1 MKMIQT
7 VVKKRLLLVII
18 IIMIAISSI
27 LNADKINGIVT
38 DHMTADF
45 LEGALALL
53 LDPDDDEFVI
63 SAVTDAMGQFTLIDI
78 PYGRYQLEVRKDG
91 YFSNVVFDLDIKA
104 DETLSVKVSLL
115 KKQKRHCDDF
125 CFMLGGIEVK
135 AEERAIIP
143 EEIATVR
150 KIDSGEI
157 EHSQASSLADIISLI
172 PGIEKTGQPGLSK
185 SSKLG
190 IRAVTSGT
198 GIVDAMDA
206 FGTTI
211 VIDGVEM
218 TNDAN
223 AKQRGVTGTTG
234 IDLRMIPADNIEMVE
249 VISGVASVKY
259 GNYAEGVVNV
269 KTKSGIISPK
279 LKVKMNPDTKT
290 LSYSAGKRFE
300 VSTFNYNLDYGY
312 SERDLRI
319 IGDEYHRIYFKTDYT
334 HCFLNERLKLKPT
347 FSYNK
352 RIDSDEPQG
361 PRKMID
367 YDNGYR
373 LSGRLNFDYKK
384 EENDILSGRFSID
397 MDNKQYY
404 REKWV
409 TDQITTAD
417 TIYSG
422 YVGVAEEIG
431 IEWYL
436 RSRLER
442 EIKKLDRPTKH
453 TFLYGTEFNYESN
466 TGEGLILDTLL
477 NYYGAY
483 SSRRSVSF
491 IDYPAFIELSI
502 YAEDKI
508 KREILGL
515 PMEFVLGLR
524 YDVYNPTG
532 IKFNNMLEE
541 KSFLTSEHGD
551 FLSPRFNMRISFSD
565 NFKMRFSAGQV
576 VKGISL
582 AQIHKANA
590 YYKFRYMEGD
600 SSYVIEESYSQ
611 KNPDL
616 QAYSTDKYDLS
627 MDLKLGDIIG
637 MTTTAYWSESSNRPM
652 GVSYP
657 WGFEENPDTISA
669 TSYSKYENRGWR
681 ETWGVE
687 TSLNT
692 KRINGIRLGFNA
704 TYKFSHS
711 GRSGLNYDSS
721 PDTSYEDI
729 WYRPSSTWYEKVV
742 LDYKVTYVSQ
752 RFGIWLTVEAQQT
765 PLSHR
770 KNIYNGGDKMKTV
783 DDEEHLFTQNM
794 YNWYDDEMYDYKNKW
809 LMNFRLSKSIFT
821 KTEVS
826 LYINNVLDD
835 RAEWVNPFTGSTS
848 DLNSP
853 IYYGLEMST
862 QW

>member
-1 MKMIQT
+1 MNKIQT
-7 VVKKRLLLVII
+7 TLKLRLSMVIL
-18 IIMIAISSI
+18 IMMIGFSSI

-63 SAVTDAMGQFTLIDI
+63 SAVTDAMGQFTLINI

-91 YFSNVVFDLDIKA
+91 YFSNVVFDLDIKTDA
-104 DETLSVKVSLL
+104 TLSVKVSLL

-157 EHSQASSLADIISLI
+157 EHSQASSLGDIISLI
-172 PGIEKTGQPGLSK
+172 PGIEKTGRPGLSK
-185 SSKLG
+185 SSILG
-190 IRAVTSGT
+190 VRAVTSGT
-198 GIVDAMDA
+198 GTVDAMDA

-211 VIDGVEM
+211 IVDGVEI

-223 AKQRGVTGTTG
+223 AKQYGRVGNTG

-269 KTKSGIISPK
+269 KTKTDIVSPK
-279 LKVKMNPDTKT
+279 LKAKMNPDTKT
-290 LSYSAGKRFE
+290 LSYSAGKKFKA
-300 VSTFNYNLDYGY
+300 SNINYTFDYGF

-319 IGDEYHRIYFKTDYT
+319 KGDEYHRIYFKTDYT
-334 HCFLNERLKLKPT
+334 RCFMDERLKLKPT

-373 LSGRLNFDYKK
+373 LSGRLNIDYKHD
-384 EENDILSGRFSID
+384 ENDIISGRFSCD

-404 REKWV
+404 REHWV
-409 TDQITTAD
+409 TDQIVTAD
-417 TIYSG
+417 TMYAG
-422 YVGVAEEIG
+422 YVGAAQETG
-431 IEWYL
+431 IEWYM
-436 RSRLER
+436 RGRIER
-442 EIKKLDRPTKH
+442 ELKKLENPTEH
-453 TFLYGTEFNYESN
+453 TFLYGSEVSYEAN
-466 TGEGLILDTLL
+466 NGEGLVLDTLL

-483 SSRRSVSF
+483 SSRRSFSF
-491 IDYPAFIELSI
+491 EDYSAFVEYSV
-502 YAEDKI
+502 YFEDKL
-508 KREILGL
+508 KSELMGL
-515 PMEFVLGLR
+515 PVEIVMGLR

-532 IKFNNMLEE
+532 FDYNAKAKDKTL
-541 KSFLTSEHGD
+541 LTSKHGD

-565 NFKMRFSAGQV
+565 NIKLRFSAGRV

-582 AQIHKANA
+582 AQIYKANA
-590 YYKFRYMEGD
+590 YYKFTYWEGD
-600 SSYVIEESYSQ
+600 SSYVVEESNSQ

-616 QAYSTDKYDLS
+616 QAYSTKKYDLS
-627 MDLKLGDIIG
+627 LDIKLGDILG
-637 MTTTAYWSESSNRPM
+637 FTTTAYWSESSDRPTR
-652 GVSYP
+652 VSYP
-657 WGFEENPDTISA
+657 WGYETNPDTITS
-669 TSYSKYENRGWR
+669 TSYTVYENRGWR

-711 GRSGLNYDSS
+711 GRSRLNYDSS

-729 WYRPSSTWYEKVV
+729 WYTPSSAWVEKVV
-742 LDYKVTYVSQ
+742 LDYKLTYVSQ

-765 PLSHR
+765 PLSHKR
-770 KNIYNGGDKMKTV
+770 NIYYGNDKIKTV
-783 DDEEHLFTQNM
+783 NEEEHLFTQNM
-794 YNWYDDEMYDYKNKW
+794 YYWYDDEMYDYKNKW
-809 LMNFRLSKSIFT
+809 IMNFRLSKSIFT

-835 RAEWVNPFTGSTS
+835 RAEWVNPFTNSTS
-848 DLNSP
+848 DLNSS

>member
-1 MKMIQT
+1 MVILIMMIG
-7 VVKKRLLLVII
+7 
-18 IIMIAISSI
+18 ISSI
-27 LNADKINGIVT
+27 LNAGKINGIVT

-63 SAVTDAMGQFTLIDI
+63 SAVTDAMGQFTLINI
-78 PYGRYQLEVRKDG
+78 PFGRYQLEVRKDG
-91 YFSNVVFDLDIKA
+91 YFSNVVFDLDIKT

-125 CFMLGGIEVK
+125 CFMLGSIEVK

-157 EHSQASSLADIISLI
+157 EHSQASSLGDIISLI
-172 PGIEKTGQPGLSK
+172 PGIEKSGRPGLSK

-190 IRAVTSGT
+190 VRAVTSGT
-198 GIVDAMDA
+198 GIVDALDA

-211 VIDGVEM
+211 IIDGVEI

-234 IDLRMIPADNIEMVE
+234 IDLRMIPADNIEVVE

-269 KTKSGIISPK
+269 RTKSGVTSPK

-290 LSYSAGKRFE
+290 LSYSAGKQFE
-300 VSTFNYNLDYGY
+300 VSSLNYNFDYGY
-312 SERDLRI
+312 SERDLRVQ
-319 IGDEYHRIYFKTDYT
+319 GDEYHRIYLKTDFMR
-334 HCFLNERLKLKPT
+334 CFADERLKLKPS
-347 FSYNK
+347 FSFNK

-361 PRKMID
+361 PYNIID

-373 LSGRLNFDYKK
+373 LSGRLNIDYKR
-384 EENDILSGRFSID
+384 EENDILSGRLSFD
-397 MDNKQYY
+397 MDNKQSY

-422 YVGVAEEIG
+422 YVGAVEEIG

-436 RSRLER
+436 RSRVER
-442 EIKKLDRPTKH
+442 EVKNQDQPTKH
-453 TFLYGTEFNYESN
+453 TFLYGAEFNYESN
-466 TGEGLILDTLL
+466 NGDGLILDTLF

-483 SSRRSVSF
+483 SSRRSF
-491 IDYPAFIELSI
+491 PFEDYPAFIEFSI

-508 KREILGL
+508 KREFLGL
-515 PMEFVLGLR
+515 PVEFVMGLR

-532 IKFNNMLEE
+532 INFSKMLEE
-541 KSFLTSEHGD
+541 KLFLTSKHGD

-565 NFKMRFSAGQV
+565 NFKIRFGAGQV

-590 YYKFRYMEGD
+590 YYKFLYWEGD
-600 SSYVIEESYSQ
+600 SSYILEESYSQ

-616 QAYSTDKYDLS
+616 QAYSTEKYDLS
-627 MDLKLGDIIG
+627 FDLKLGDIIG
-637 MTTTAYWSESSNRPM
+637 LTTTAYWSESSNRPK

-657 WGFEENPDTISA
+657 WGFEVNPDTISA
-669 TSYSKYENRGWR
+669 TSYSIYENRGWR
-681 ETWGVE
+681 KTWGIE

-692 KRINGIRLGFNA
+692 KRINGIRLKFNA

-711 GRSGLNYDSS
+711 GRSGLIYDSS

-729 WYRPSSTWYEKVV
+729 WYPPYSTWIEKVV
-742 LDYKVTYVSQ
+742 LDYKLTYVSQ
-752 RFGIWLTVEAQQT
+752 KYGIWMTVEAQQT
-765 PLSHR
+765 PLSH
-770 KNIYNGGDKMKTV
+770 KKGIYYGGQKIKTI
-783 DDEEHLFTQNM
+783 DGEEHLFTQGM
-794 YNWYDDEMYDYKNKW
+794 IYWYSDELYDYKNKW
-809 LMNFRLSKSIFT
+809 IMNFRLSKSIFN

-826 LYINNVLDD
+826 LYINNVFDD
-835 RAEWVNPFTGSTS
+835 RAEWVDPFTNSTR
-848 DLNSP
+848 DLNST